1 MNEFKNAKEAYDNT
15 PIPAELSERVQVG
28 IREGKSQYRARRGR
42 TIRRW
47 GATAA
52 CFAVLLAGLN
62 LSPTIAKAAAGVP
75 VLGGLFQV
83 LTFVDYD
90 KTEDGIHYDVTVPQ
104 LEAEGALAERVNAV
118 VQEKVDA
125 HLAKAQQDWDDY
137 REAFFAT
144 GGTEEEWADREMDV
158 IVDYEVKSQTDSR
171 VSFVVTLAEGWVASM
186 EERYCYNLDLAE
198 NRDIT
203 LADLLGENWVERCNE
218 AVRAGIDASVDEEG
232 FTLFFTPEQGGFTTV
247 DENTAFYIREDG
259 VPVLRLDEA
268 QWGLVQELEL
278 NLFYDDGAGYID
290 LGLDNTFEFDGAGG
304 LLGVNENTWLAIDG
318 QPVAYYHTATV
329 DDGTRYAITGRVPV
343 LHNGVRSELLLT
355 FDNHTPHG
363 YVAGVR
369 TVYPE
374 GETDTVAKG
383 QEALQPGDTLEFLC
397 DYYSYAGDYQ
407 DSYLIGDPIT
417 VTDEALSI
425 SNVPLEGSV
434 QAVYRFTDLYQQHHW
449 TPAVPMV

>member
-28 IREGKSQYRARRGR
+28 IREGKSRYRARRGR

-158 IVDYEVKSQTDSR
+158 LVDYEIKSQTDTR

-186 EERYCYNLDLAE
+186 QERYYYNLDLSE
-198 NRDIT
+198 NRDLT
-203 LADLLGENWVERCNE
+203 LRDYLGEDWVNVCNASIQE
-218 AVRAGIDASVDEEG
+218 QIDASVDEEG
-232 FTLFFTPEQGGFTTV
+232 FTLFFTPEMGGFTTV
-247 DENTAFYIREDG
+247 DETTGFYVREDG
-259 VPVLRLDEA
+259 TVVVCFPEYSIA
-268 QWGLVQELEL
+268 A
-278 NLFYDDGAGYID
+278 GAAGMP
-290 LGLDNTFEFDGAGG
+290 EF
-304 LLGVNENTWLAIDG
+304 
-318 QPVAYYHTATV
+318 
-329 DDGTRYAITGRVPV
+329 
-343 LHNGVRSELLLT
+343 
-355 FDNHTPHG
+355 
-363 YVAGVR
+363 
-369 TVYPE
+369 
-374 GETDTVAKG
+374 
-383 QEALQPGDTLEFLC
+383 
-397 DYYSYAGDYQ
+397 
-407 DSYLIGDPIT
+407 PI
-417 VTDEALSI
+417 A
-425 SNVPLEGSV
+425 
-434 QAVYRFTDLYQQHHW
+434 
-449 TPAVPMV
+449 